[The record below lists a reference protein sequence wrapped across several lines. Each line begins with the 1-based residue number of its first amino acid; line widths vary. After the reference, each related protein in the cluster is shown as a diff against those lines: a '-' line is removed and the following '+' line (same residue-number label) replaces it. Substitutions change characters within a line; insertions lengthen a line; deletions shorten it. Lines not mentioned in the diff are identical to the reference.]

1 LPSPRAFPA
10 CLLSLRVESP
20 FLRVDCP
27 CVHRPVRCIPAA
39 CSEGIVCSILTF
51 RFTIISTSNRT
62 TANMSSPAT
71 DTKISPSSSSP
82 LEDGAT
88 GTGPSAPAQVK
99 IGDVEQEE
107 QEPEAEAAVVVA
119 NLTLEDIV
127 DRRSDR
133 GIPIAKFVD
142 DVQLFSDAF
151 EPVPATAELMIG
163 AYNQLHAKYRQY
175 EAAFRQ
181 KMARLQD
188 KIPELEKSIA
198 LIRHL
203 QKQQDKTTASSSVC
217 TVRYSLADNVYGRA
231 QVDANDGV
239 VHLWLGANVML
250 EYTYQDALNF
260 LETNRSTAARDV
272 LQLRDDLG
280 LVRDQIVTCEVTM
293 SRIYNWDV
301 RRRREQPAGAGP
313 AGAEAATT
321 AAT

>member
-1 LPSPRAFPA
+1 
-10 CLLSLRVESP
+10 
-20 FLRVDCP
+20 
-27 CVHRPVRCIPAA
+27 
-39 CSEGIVCSILTF
+39 
-51 RFTIISTSNRT
+51 
-62 TANMSSPAT
+62 MSSAASE
-71 DTKISPSSSSP
+71 TKISSSSSP
-82 LEDGAT
+82 SEDGAT
-88 GTGPSAPAQVK
+88 GTVPPAAPAQPK
-99 IGDVEQEE
+99 IGDDEEQEE
-107 QEPEAEAAVVVA
+107 QEPEAEAAVVA

-198 LIRHL
+198 LIQHL
-203 QKQQDKTTASSSVC
+203 QRQQQQQDSEASTVSSSVC

-231 QVDANDGV
+231 DVDASDGL

-250 EYTYQDALNF
+250 EYTYEDALQF

-301 RRRREQPAGAGP
+301 RRRREQQTGAGP
-313 AGAEAATT
+313 VGAEAATT
-321 AAT
+321 AAA

>member
-1 LPSPRAFPA
+1 
-10 CLLSLRVESP
+10 
-20 FLRVDCP
+20 
-27 CVHRPVRCIPAA
+27 
-39 CSEGIVCSILTF
+39 
-51 RFTIISTSNRT
+51 
-62 TANMSSPAT
+62 MSSPAT
-71 DTKISPSSSSP
+71 DTKISSSSSSP
-82 LEDGAT
+82 SEDGAA
-88 GTGPSAPAQVK
+88 GAVPPAFPAQPK
-99 IGDVEQEE
+99 LGDDEEEEE
-107 QEPEAEAAVVVA
+107 QEPEAEAAAVA

-133 GIPIAKFVD
+133 GIPIATFVD

-181 KMARLQD
+181 KMARLQE

-198 LIRHL
+198 LIKHL
-203 QKQQDKTTASSSVC
+203 QRQQQQHDNESTASSSVC

-231 QVDANDGV
+231 DVDASDGV

-250 EYTYQDALNF
+250 EYTYQDALDF

-301 RRRREQPAGAGP
+301 RRRREQQDGP
-313 AGAEAATT
+313 VGAEAATT
-321 AAT
+321 TTAT

>member
-1 LPSPRAFPA
+1 MA
-10 CLLSLRVESP
+10 
-20 FLRVDCP
+20 
-27 CVHRPVRCIPAA
+27 
-39 CSEGIVCSILTF
+39 
-51 RFTIISTSNRT
+51 
-62 TANMSSPAT
+62 SSSAT
-71 DTKISPSSSSP
+71 ETKISSSSSSP
-82 LEDGAT
+82 LEDGAA
-88 GTGPSAPAQVK
+88 GAVPPAVPAQPK
-99 IGDVEQEE
+99 IGNEEEEE
-107 QEPEAEAAVVVA
+107 QQEPDAAVVA

-203 QKQQDKTTASSSVC
+203 QRQQQDKTTTASSSVC

-231 QVDANDGV
+231 EIDANDGV

-250 EYTYQDALNF
+250 EYTYQDALQF
-260 LETNRSTAARDV
+260 LETNRATAARDV

-301 RRRREQPAGAGP
+301 RKRREQQAGGAGTV
-313 AGAEAATT
+313 GAVATT
-321 AAT
+321 TAT